1 MISFCFTIR
10 FVTSHIRTRICEVD
24 SVKPRSLTSRHIML
38 DAYGC
43 PSSFIVP
50 VRLSDLP
57 TLVPALPH
65 MVTGTQAQRATQL
78 CPQVPPCRLSI
89 ELYVHVSLVA
99 STGLMSAVHT
109 MVVRG
114 SLVDSTGC
122 LYPSIPCCPSMLYPS
137 HPIFLG
143 SVQRHGPDSHFPH
156 NQDLIPR
163 LSGPSALSGLRPPL
177 SP

>member
-24 SVKPRSLTSRHIML
+24 SVKPRSLTSRHITL

-109 MVVRG
+109 MVCPWIPRG
-114 SLVDSTGC
+114 LHRLPVSVHSL
-122 LYPSIPCCPSMLYPS
+122 LSMPYPS

-143 SVQRHGPDSHFPH
+143 SIQRHGPDSHFPH